1 MTSLLQKKL
10 SEAKESGQIQGQLKL
25 NEPLARYT
33 TWRIGGSAECWY
45 RPEDEKDLQTIL
57 KMLPENTTVNWIGL
71 GSNLLVRDGGVKG
84 LIINTNGVL
93 NKLAIKCSDDGEQTA
108 GQLAKRSAKQS
119 AERATCLITAQAGVA
134 CAIFSRKAANS
145 GLNGAE
151 FLSGIPGT
159 IGGALAMN
167 AGAFGGETW
176 QHVVSVTM
184 INEQGELI
192 TRMPDEF
199 SIQYRKVAAKKVIN
213 KHDHKAPVNKVA
225 VNKARQEW
233 FLSAEFRFEKDEQ
246 GLQQSKAEIKR
257 LLTRRAETQPTKQA
271 NAGSV
276 FKNPDNDY
284 AARLIE
290 SCGLKGKA
298 VNGAQISQKHANFI
312 INKGDAKAQDVEA
325 LIEEIKAAVLKKY
338 QIELETEVRIIG
350 EY

>member
-10 SEAKESGQIQGQLKL
+10 SQAKESGQLQGVLKL
-25 NEPLARYT
+25 NEPLSRYT
-33 TWRIGGSAECWY
+33 TWRIGGRAECWY
-45 RPEDEKDLQTIL
+45 QPEDETDLQMIL
-57 KMLPENTTVNWIGL
+57 KMIPENTMVNWIGL

-84 LIINTNGVL
+84 LIIYTNGVL
-93 NKLAIKCSDDGEQTA
+93 NKLAIKCSNEDEQTA
-108 GQLAKRSAKQS
+108 ELLREKA
-119 AERATCLITAQAGVA
+119 ATCLITAQAGVA

-167 AGAFGGETW
+167 AGAFGSDTW

-184 INEQGELI
+184 INEQGESI

-199 SIQYRKVAAKKVIN
+199 NIQYRKVEAKKVIN
-213 KHDHKAPVNKVA
+213 KGNNKTSI
-225 VNKARQEW
+225 NEKPRQEW
-233 FLSAEFRFEKDEQ
+233 FLSGKFRFEKDEQ
-246 GLQQSKAEIKR
+246 GLQQSKSEIKR
-257 LLTRRAETQPTKQA
+257 LLTKRAETQPTKQA

-276 FKNPDNDY
+276 FKNPDNDH

-298 VNGAQISQKHANFI
+298 VNNAQISEKHANFI
-312 INKGDAKAQDVEA
+312 INKGDAKAKDVEA
-325 LIEEIKAAVLKKY
+325 LINEIKAAVLKKH

>member
-1 MTSLLQKKL
+1 MTSSLQKKL
-10 SEAKESGQIQGQLKL
+10 SEAKEAGQLQGVLKL

-33 TWRIGGSAECWY
+33 TWRIGGDAECWY
-45 RPEDEKDLQTIL
+45 QPKDETDLQTIL
-57 KMLPENTTVNWIGL
+57 KILPDNTMINWIGL

-84 LIINTNGVL
+84 LIIYTNGVL

-108 GQLAKRSAKQS
+108 EQLAKQS

-167 AGAFGGETW
+167 AGAFGSETW
-176 QHVVSVTM
+176 KHVVSVTM
-184 INEQGELI
+184 INEQGELN

-199 SIQYRKVAAKKVIN
+199 SIQYRKITAKKVIN
-213 KHDHKAPVNKVA
+213 KDGNETPSNKVA
-225 VNKARQEW
+225 KQEW
-233 FLSAEFRFEKDEQ
+233 FLSGEFCFEKDEQ
-246 GLQQSKAEIKR
+246 GLQQSKSEIKR
-257 LLTRRAETQPTKQA
+257 LLTKRAETQPTKQA

-290 SCGLKGKA
+290 SCSLKGKA
-298 VNGAQISQKHANFI
+298 VNSAQISEKHANFI
-312 INKGDAKAQDVEA
+312 INKGDARAKDVEA
-325 LIEEIKAAVLKKY
+325 LIKEIKAAVLKKH
-338 QIELETEVRIIG
+338 QIELATEVRIIG